1 MQHGRTVKDL
11 KNPELWGSRSTGRS
25 WSTGRSC
32 KLYIHICFTV
42 WVWRRGTRGVH
53 VRVKSPITT
62 QLLLHL
68 YRHLKDSFKQ
78 LPKPSMDGAGHPQIH
93 TWAAP
98 SWANFNPLCFSAA
111 LGQSLPL
118 VTRSPFSLT
127 AARWPVPPRPLS
139 ASFPATTNVEI
150 LPALSSCLSDFN
162 NLCNPRDQ
170 MGFA

>member
-1 MQHGRTVKDL
+1 MDEQLKIWRTLSFVV
-11 KNPELWGSRSTGRS
+11 PEARGEAEAQGEAVNYTYTFVLRSECEG
-25 WSTGRSC
+25 GG
-32 KLYIHICFTV
+32 L
-42 WVWRRGTRGVH
+42 H

-118 VTRSPFSLT
+118 VTQSPFSRT
-127 AARWPVPPRPLS
+127 AAHLPVPPRPLS